1 MPFCLVTNNA
11 FLWCT
16 FVYKYKYLYLA
27 SSTSTR
33 TQVQLQVHVYFL
45 QRYRHSRCAVVHWL
59 LSLFIAHLVVSG
71 VRVSVSF
78 QIIPRVVGRL
88 GSEVQFSKFCVKK
101 VYPSRHV
108 FTVPSA
114 VPCVRK
120 VSFLSRLCCHVLG
133 DPTMAPLCAVAC
145 FLRTLGMHPLLSS
158 ARKEVANSSATG

>member
-1 MPFCLVTNNA
+1 
-11 FLWCT
+11 
-16 FVYKYKYLYLA
+16 LA

-114 VPCVRK
+114 VPCTRK
-120 VSFLSRLCCHVLG
+120 VIFVPPVLSCFRDTQAHNGAVV
-133 DPTMAPLCAVAC
+133 PLCAVAC
-145 FLRTLGMHPLLSS
+145 FIRTPFRNSQLQVAHYQMSLIADKLIINTKLLFVQVY
-158 ARKEVANSSATG
+158 RRLI

>member
-108 FTVPSA
+108 LPSRLPSPVPE
-114 VPCVRK
+114 R
-120 VSFLSRLCCHVLG
+120 SFLFRLSCHVLG
-133 DPTMAPLCAVAC
+133 IPRPTMAPLCRCA
-145 FLRTLGMHPLLSS
+145 PLHVLYGPLFVTRSY
-158 ARKEVANSSATG
+158 K